1 MSHQNISPWT
11 LRQTKL
17 TRRRFLAGA
26 SVLVASGLS
35 GCSLLESSISTGRT
49 SGSAP
54 AVPAGTDP
62 EDSVIGLREHPRIIA
77 SYGGVYEHRQ
87 TELML
92 ARMVSKLLAAAGQPA
107 TQFTITIL
115 DSSQVNAFAL
125 PGGFIYVTRGILAL
139 ANDMSELAAV
149 IAHEIAHVILRH
161 ARARS
166 DKVKTSELVDRVI
179 TGVLGG
185 VIDAEATAQRTAQ
198 NLAAFSQN
206 QELEADREGIK
217 IAARAGYDPHAAARF
232 LTAMGRFAQFVSAGE
247 AGGDFLSSHPSTPDR
262 IQKAINEAR
271 NYGQPGSGTTDRAG
285 YLSAIEG
292 IDFGDSTRNGA
303 ISGQR
308 YVSPQYKLTFTVPS
322 GYDLQISNQAV
333 VAVAKDGSALRF
345 DSAQVSSS
353 TGLAD
358 YLRSGWIAGL
368 QPETVTTKM
377 VNGIETATG
386 HAQTDQWYFDV
397 SVARIDGNVFRFIF
411 AGKQDSAAFRAAAQQ
426 TLDSLRRTQASDL
439 AALRTVKLGLV
450 SAGSGDTADTLGQ
463 KMAQLSRGRELF
475 LVLNNLLPGDP
486 VDAGTKY
493 KVVTVG

>member
-1 MSHQNISPWT
+1 MTDKRFS
-11 LRQTKL
+11 
-17 TRRRFLAGA
+17 RRAFLAGTGL
-26 SVLVASGLS
+26 VLVAGVS
-35 GCSLLESSISTGRT
+35 GCSGLIGGSDVATRRT

-77 SYGGVYEHRQ
+77 SYGGVYEHRA

-115 DSSQVNAFAL
+115 DSSEVNAFAL

-149 IAHEIAHVILRH
+149 IAHEIAHVTLRH
-161 ARARS
+161 ARERSAR
-166 DKVKTSELVDRVI
+166 VRQTEIVDRVI
-179 TGVLGG
+179 TTVLGG
-185 VIDAEATAQRTAQ
+185 VIDANATAERSAQ

-232 LTAMGRFAQFVSAGE
+232 LTAMGRFAQFVRASETGE
-247 AGGDFLSSHPSTPDR
+247 DFLSSHPSTPDR
-262 IQKAINEAR
+262 IQRAINEAR
-271 NYGQPGSGTTDRAG
+271 EYAEPGQGITDRQG
-285 YLSAIEG
+285 YLNAIKG
-292 IDFGDSTRNGA
+292 IDFGDSTRQGA
-303 ISGQR
+303 IVGQR
-308 YVSPQYKLTFTVPS
+308 YISPQHRLTFTVPQ
-322 GYDLQISNQAV
+322 GYALQISNQAV
-333 VAVAKDGSALRF
+333 VAVAADGAALRF
-345 DSAQVSSS
+345 DSAAVGQG

-368 QPETVTTKM
+368 VPETITTRT

-386 HAQTDQWYFDV
+386 MAQTDQWHFNV
-397 SVARIDGNVFRFIF
+397 SVARVEGNVFRFIF
-411 AGKQDSAAFRAAAQQ
+411 ANKEDSQGFRTAAEQ
-426 TLDSLRRTQASDL
+426 TLSSLRRTQQSDL
-439 AALRTVKLGLV
+439 AAVRTIKLELV
-450 SAGSGDTADTLGQ
+450 SAGGSDTADSLSQRMGQ
-463 KMAQLSRGRELF
+463 LNRGRELF

-486 VDAGTKY
+486 VETGMPY
-493 KVVTVG
+493 KVVQVQ

>member
-1 MSHQNISPWT
+1 MSE
-11 LRQTKL
+11 RQL
-17 TRRRFLAGA
+17 TRRAFLSG
-26 SVLVASGLS
+26 SSLLLVAAVAGCSGLIGGS
-35 GCSLLESSISTGRT
+35 NVATRQT

-77 SYGGVYEHRQ
+77 SYGGVYEHRS

-92 ARMVSKLLAAAGQPA
+92 ARMVSNLLAAAGQPA

-115 DSSQVNAFAL
+115 DSSEVNAFAL

-149 IAHEIAHVILRH
+149 IAHEIAHVTLRH

-166 DKVKTSELVDRVI
+166 NRVRTSEIVDRVI

-185 VIDAEATAQRTAQ
+185 VIDPNATAERSAQ

-232 LTAMGRFAQFVSAGE
+232 LTAMGRFAQFVSAANGGE
-247 AGGDFLSSHPSTPDR
+247 DFLSSHPSTPDR
-262 IQKAINEAR
+262 IQRAINEAR
-271 NYGQPGSGTTDRAG
+271 NYGPPGTGTTDRQG

-292 IDFGDSTRNGA
+292 ITFGDSSRQGA
-303 ISGQR
+303 IVGQR
-308 YVSPQYKLTFTVPS
+308 YISPQYGLTFTVPAS
-322 GYDLQISNQAV
+322 YALQISNQAV
-333 VAVAKDGSALRF
+333 VAVAGDGAALRF
-345 DSAQVSSS
+345 DSAQVAPA
-353 TGLAD
+353 TALAD

-368 QPETVTTKM
+368 EPETVTTRT

-386 HAQTDQWYFDV
+386 RARTDEWHFDV
-397 SVARIDGNVFRFIF
+397 SVARVEGNVFRFIF
-411 AGKQDSAAFRAAAQQ
+411 AGREDTQAFRAGAQQ
-426 TLDSLRRTQASDL
+426 TIDSLRRTQASDL
-439 AALRTVKLGLV
+439 AAVRTIKLGLV
-450 SAGSGDTADTLGQ
+450 RAGGGDDADTLSQRMGQ
-463 KMAQLSRGRELF
+463 LNRGRELF

-486 VDAGTKY
+486 VETGMPY
-493 KVVTVG
+493 KVVSVQ